1 MIKKSILADVGGS
14 PGIGCRGFCRY
25 CYFKGH
31 ILEEPLGCKYCPPY
45 KKGCDYCTYSV
56 RERSFGFLPVDMV
69 LNNVYLNYKV
79 YGGEI
84 IRISAG
90 GDLSCYSGLIPLTDR
105 LKDMNMPIQLNYTSG
120 KGFDSEK
127 GEEAEIL
134 LKNNVSEVSYT
145 VFSTN
150 LDLRREWMNDK
161 TPEASIENLKRFCE
175 SSDVYAASVIIP
187 GVNDG
192 EDLYKTASDLEEM
205 GVKGLILMRFANN
218 REEGLILRNDPIIE
232 GIKPHSAEYFK
243 ELVTEIDKNFSFRV
257 TGTPLWDP
265 QLKSPYSIR
274 YEEEILKKLPKIEK
288 KATIL
293 TGRVSA
299 PILKDI
305 FSKITD
311 KINILPV
318 NKDIACLITIDD
330 VRAIDLKDIKETVI
344 FPGRAFVHD
353 KEIEEVLCR
362 DGIGRLIIRGPD
374 MLTAD
379 GEASISMT
387 KEEVLEEEI
396 EGFSELIQMINF
408 YGV

>member
-1 MIKKSILADVGGS
+1 MSILADVGGN
-14 PGIGCRGFCRY
+14 PGIDCRGFCRY

-31 ILEEPLGCKYCPPY
+31 ISEEPLGCKYCPPF
-45 KKGCDYCTYSV
+45 KKGCDYCISAV
-56 RERSFGFLPVDMV
+56 REKSFGFLPVDMV
-69 LNNVYLNYKV
+69 LNNVYLNYNI

-90 GDLSCYSGLIPLTDR
+90 GDLSCYPGLIPLTDR
-105 LKDMNMPIQLNYTSG
+105 LKDMGLPLHLNYTSG
-120 KGFDSEK
+120 KGFDSDTAN
-127 GEEAEIL
+127 EADNL

-161 TPEASIENLKRFCE
+161 TPKASIENLKRFCE

-187 GVNDG
+187 GVNDSD
-192 EDLYKTASDLEEM
+192 ELYRTASDLEEM
-205 GVKGLILMRFANN
+205 GVKGLILMRFANS
-218 REEGLILRNDPIIE
+218 RKEGLILRNDPIIE

-243 ELVTEIDKNFSFRV
+243 ELVTEIDKKFSFRV

-265 QLKSPYSIR
+265 QLKSPYYIR

-288 KATIL
+288 EATIL

-299 PILKDI
+299 PLLNEI
-305 FSKITD
+305 FYKITD
-311 KINILPV
+311 KVNIV
-318 NKDIACLITIDD
+318 SVDKDIACLITIDD
-330 VRAIDLKDIKETVI
+330 VKEIDIKDIKETVI

-353 KEIEEVLCR
+353 KEIEEVLCK
-362 DGIGRLIIRGPD
+362 DGIGRLVIRGPD
-374 MLTAD
+374 MLTVD

-387 KEEVLEEEI
+387 KEEVIEKEI
-396 EGFSELIQMINF
+396 EGFSELIKMINF